1 MYYYYVYAYK
11 GDVIRK
17 EFVAYT
23 HKKSAQELF
32 DELVSD
38 DYDCVVID
46 DITKD
51 QYIAQEDP
59 YSILD
64 T

>member
-32 DELVSD
+32 IELVSD
-38 DYDCVVID
+38 DYDCLLID
-46 DITKD
+46 DISKQEYED
-51 QYIAQEDP
+51 QLDP

>member
-11 GDVIRK
+11 GDMIRK

-23 HKKSAQELF
+23 HKTSAQELF
-32 DELVSD
+32 DELVDD

-46 DITKD
+46 EITRKQYED
-51 QYIAQEDP
+51 QHYP

>member
-11 GDVIRK
+11 GDTIRK

-23 HKKSAQELF
+23 HKRSAQELF
-32 DELVSD
+32 DELVDD
-38 DYDCVVID
+38 DYDCVVVD
-46 DITKD
+46 EITRKEYED
-51 QYIAQEDP
+51 QHDP

>member
-1 MYYYYVYAYK
+1 MHYYFIYAYK
-11 GDVIRK
+11 GDQIRK
-17 EFVAYT
+17 EFVAY
-23 HKKSAQELF
+23 KNKALAQELF
-32 DELVSD
+32 DELVDD

-46 DITKD
+46 EITRKEYED
-51 QYIAQEDP
+51 QLDP

>member
-11 GDVIRK
+11 GDMIRK
-17 EFVAYT
+17 EFVAFT
-23 HKKSAQELF
+23 HKQDIDEVF
-32 DELVSD
+32 DDMKKL
-38 DYDCVVID
+38 DYDCIVID
-46 DITKD
+46 EITRKQYED
-51 QYIAQEDP
+51 QHDP

>member
-1 MYYYYVYAYK
+1 M
-11 GDVIRK
+11 IRK

-23 HKKSAQELF
+23 HKASAQELF
-32 DELVSD
+32 DELVDD
-38 DYDCVVID
+38 DYDCVVVD
-46 DITKD
+46 EITRKEYED
-51 QYIAQEDP
+51 QHDP

>member
-23 HKKSAQELF
+23 HKKSAQQLF
-32 DELVSD
+32 NELVSD

-46 DITKD
+46 DISKQEYDD
-51 QYIAQEDP
+51 QLDP

>member
-32 DELVSD
+32 NELVSD
-38 DYDCVVID
+38 DYDCLLID
-46 DITKD
+46 DISKQEYED
-51 QYIAQEDP
+51 QLDP